1 MRVADRE
8 GAGQRLVGVDVTS
21 GGAKSIRLYDGR
33 RIDIALTEKFSIR
46 ADSKTVLYDYT
57 WHVEGV
63 DWSDGFASILVGLLQ
78 THSPEYSHQCQYYVG
93 RFVREVLLQ
102 RSDPYGPFILEDLS
116 GWIRLYG
123 AEAWRFMQA
132 VLGRWADSKLPG
144 IDPEIVS
151 FLRQPTKWENKGNG
165 WYFALL
171 ANDPERGAFTEQE
184 LDCIQQAV
192 NRAYEQHRISTKEW
206 ALTWFLIGTG
216 VRPVQVA
223 RTTVGDIHIV
233 SGPQGKEITLMVPLA
248 KQHTSDKSKRWKRKA
263 PTQLAEVLV
272 RYLATPEMRSLAPD
286 EPLFFG
292 QSVGVREC
300 LKGVFSKV
308 DTFSERLEGPIPVFP
323 YRFRYT
329 LGTRAIALG
338 ASDHVAARLL
348 THSTTHCIQYYRAS
362 MPALQRPLRE
372 ALSEEMSFIAHAF
385 LGRLINNLEE
395 ATRQGDAKALI
406 VDFAY
411 LMGQSLGACGTR
423 AECHQDAP
431 RACLI
436 CAKFEPFRQAPW
448 EMLLEVLIAD
458 RDAEDED
465 RIKLITQ
472 KQICAVEE
480 IIAERDAEIA
490 L

>member
-1 MRVADRE
+1 MFS
-8 GAGQRLVGVDVTS
+8 QT
-21 GGAKSIRLYDGR
+21 KSPTQSRDIRLYDGQ
-33 RIDIALTEKFSIR
+33 RIFLDMSAPFSLKS
-46 ADSKTVLYDYT
+46 DSSTYRFDLS
-57 WHVEGV
+57 WHVNGV
-63 DWSDGFASILVGLLQ
+63 EWSESFANILVGLLQ
-78 THSPEYSHQCQYYVG
+78 THSIDYSRSCAYWVQ
-93 RFVREVLLQ
+93 RFVRDVLLQ
-102 RSDPYGPFILEDLS
+102 RPEPYSRFVLEDLS
-116 GWIRLYG
+116 EWIELYG
-123 AEAWRFMQA
+123 AESWRFMQA
-132 VLGRWADSKLPG
+132 ILGRWADSKLPG
-144 IDPEIVS
+144 LDPEIES
-151 FLRQPTKWENKGNG
+151 FLRQPTKWEQKGNG
-165 WYFALL
+165 WYFALV

-192 NRAYEQHRISTKEW
+192 NRAYEEQRISTKEW

-216 VRPVQVA
+216 VRPVQAA
-223 RTTVGDIHIV
+223 RCTVGDVHIV

-263 PTQLAEVLV
+263 PTQLAEVIV
-272 RYLATPEMRSLAPD
+272 EYLETPEMRSSDPH
-286 EPLFFG
+286 EPLFFK
-292 QSVGVREC
+292 QSDGIREC
-300 LKGVFSKV
+300 LKRVFSEV
-308 DTFSERLEGPIPVFP
+308 DTYSERLGGPIPIFP

-362 MPALQRPLRE
+362 MPALQKPLKE
-372 ALSEEMSFIAHAF
+372 ALSEEMSFIAQAF
-385 LGRLINNLEE
+385 QGRLINNLEE
-395 ATRQGDAKALI
+395 ATLQGDANALI

-448 EMLLEVLIAD
+448 EALLDVLISD
-458 RDAEDED
+458 RDAERED

-472 KQICAVEE
+472 KQIWAVQE
-480 IIAERDAEIA
+480 IIAERDAGIA
-490 L
+490 Q